1 MTSRAKQFVKSLSN
15 RLGFARYQGD
25 DFLGLNRL
33 PIRSVIDAGANQGQF
48 ARKISAVFP
57 EAHIYCFEPLPE
69 PFAKL
74 KHWSDRQRGRVT
86 VFNAALGDGEGKAE
100 MFFHADHSP
109 SSSLLRS
116 TAACETLYPITR
128 NQAPV
133 SVLMTTLDRV
143 FGHPAPHWPET
154 LIKLDVQGYE
164 DRVISGGPKTFR
176 NAKACL
182 VEVSLDVLYEKQAA
196 FKDIVLLL
204 DNLGYRYAG
213 NMEQI
218 CAKDGHVIYL
228 DALFVK

>member
-1 MTSRAKQFVKSLSN
+1 
-15 RLGFARYQGD
+15 
-25 DFLGLNRL
+25 
-33 PIRSVIDAGANQGQF
+33 
-48 ARKISAVFP
+48 
-57 EAHIYCFEPLPE
+57 
-69 PFAKL
+69 
-74 KHWSDRQRGRVT
+74 
-86 VFNAALGDGEGKAE
+86 
-100 MFFHADHSP
+100 MFFHAEHSP

-116 TAACETLYPITR
+116 TAACETLYPFTR
-128 NQAPV
+128 NQVAV
-133 SVLMTTLDRV
+133 SVPMTTLDRV
-143 FGHPAPHWPET
+143 FGHPPPLWPDT

-164 DRVISGGPKTFR
+164 DRVISGGPETFR
-176 NAKACL
+176 NARACL